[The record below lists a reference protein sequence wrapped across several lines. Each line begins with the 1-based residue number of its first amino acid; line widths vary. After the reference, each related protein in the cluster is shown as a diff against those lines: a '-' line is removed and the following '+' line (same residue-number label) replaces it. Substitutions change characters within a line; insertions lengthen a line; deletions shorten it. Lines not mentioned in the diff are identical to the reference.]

1 MQLPHDNWINHDPL
15 DPLIPKDGWLGDY
28 LRFGEGLQAC
38 SRFKFFSACCALGAV
53 VNNKVWLQRGDE
65 GLLPKL
71 FPNPWVMLL
80 GPPGFGNKTQTINM
94 AINCVQQACPSVKIL
109 SDKLT
114 PESLVKSLSEPVDEK
129 DIIKI
134 GPRDATGL
142 VKAPE
147 LSVIFGKQ
155 QYNTG
160 MVSLI
165 TDLYDYREEWASET
179 IMRGRNVLRHICLS
193 ILGGSTPDWLQSMLP
208 QDAFTGGF
216 MSRFIMVEM
225 PVTYLNL
232 KGWPTI
238 PPDTGGWAGLIDGL
252 RRIERLK
259 GEMQWSPKAKELY
272 ISDYE
277 GLRPTG
283 DRQRDAYYVRE
294 IEQVLKVAMT
304 IEVALNS
311 LVLSEASYFK
321 ARKVLGGL
329 MDETSER
336 ISHLTTHP
344 RMSLVKEIQ
353 DCLVKFGSISE
364 QNLLKRF
371 YKQLSH
377 GEPQFY
383 EAMRILVNA
392 GIVIKEGN
400 INNYNYKLK
409 EKKK

>member
-1 MQLPHDNWINHDPL
+1 MRRENWINYDPL
-15 DPLIPKDGWLGDY
+15 DHLIPKDGWLGDY
-28 LRFGEGLQAC
+28 LRFGENLQAC
-38 SRFKFFSACCALGAV
+38 SRFKFFSACCAMGAV
-53 VNNKVWLQRGDE
+53 VNNKIWLQRGDE

-94 AINCVQQACPSVKIL
+94 AVNCVQQACPSVKIL

-114 PESLVKSLSEPVDEK
+114 PESLVKSLSEPIDEK

-179 IMRGRNVLRHICLS
+179 IMRGRNILRHICIS

-232 KGWPTI
+232 KGWPTV
-238 PPDTGGWAGLIDGL
+238 PEDTGGWGSLLDGL
-252 RRIERLK
+252 RKIERLK
-259 GEMQWSPKAKELY
+259 GEMQWSKQAKERY
-272 ISDYE
+272 IHDYE
-277 GLRPTG
+277 SLRPTG

-294 IEQVLKVAMT
+294 IEQVLKIAMT
-304 IEVALNS
+304 LEVALGS
-311 LVLSEASYFK
+311 LVLSGESYDK

-329 MDETSER
+329 MDETNER
-336 ISHLTTHP
+336 IGHLTTHP

-353 DCLVKFGSISE
+353 DCLVKFGKITE

-383 EAMRILVNA
+383 EAIRILCNA
-392 GIVIKEGN
+392 GIVEREGN
-400 INNYNYKLK
+400 VNNYTYKLK

>member
-1 MQLPHDNWINHDPL
+1 MDTGKTNWTQEDSL
-15 DPLIPKDGWLGDY
+15 SPLIPKTGWLGDY
-28 LRFGEGLQAC
+28 IKFSSNLQAC
-38 SRFKFFSACCALGAV
+38 ERFRFFSASCALGAV

-71 FPNPWVMLL
+71 FPNPWIMLL

-94 AINCVQQACPSVKIL
+94 AVNCVQQACPGVKLL

-114 PESLVKSLSEPVDEK
+114 PESLVKALSEPIAEA

-142 VKAPE
+142 IKAPE

-165 TDLYDYREEWASET
+165 TDLYDYREEWTSET
-179 IMRGRNVLRHICLS
+179 IMRGKNVLRHICLS
-193 ILGGSTPDWLQSMLP
+193 IIGGSTPDWLQSMLP

-216 MSRFIMVEM
+216 MSRFILVEM
-225 PVTYLNL
+225 PITYLNL
-232 KGWPTI
+232 VGWPTI

-252 RRIERLK
+252 RRIERFK
-259 GEMQWSPKAKELY
+259 GEMQWSKAAKDEY
-272 ISDYE
+272 IRIYE

-294 IEQVLKVAMT
+294 VEQALKVAMT
-304 IEVALNS
+304 IE
-311 LVLSEASYFK
+311 LSKSSMILSGESFLA
-321 ARKVLGGL
+321 ARAVLGGL

-344 RMSLVKEIQ
+344 RMSLVQEIQ
-353 DCLVKFGSISE
+353 DSLIKFGQITE
-364 QNLLKRF
+364 RQLLKRF

-383 EAMRILVNA
+383 EAISILCKA
-392 GIVIKEGN
+392 GIVDRMGKHGE
-400 INNYNYKLK
+400 YFYKLRK
-409 EKKK
+409 DK

>member
-1 MQLPHDNWINHDPL
+1 MRRENWINYDPL
-15 DPLIPKDGWLGDY
+15 DHLIPKDGWLGDY
-28 LRFGEGLQAC
+28 LRFGENLQAC
-38 SRFKFFSACCALGAV
+38 SRFKFFSACCAMGAV
-53 VNNKVWLQRGDE
+53 VNNKIWLQRGDE

-94 AINCVQQACPSVKIL
+94 AVNCVQQACPSVKIL

-114 PESLVKSLSEPVDEK
+114 PESLVKSLSEPIDEK

-179 IMRGRNVLRHICLS
+179 IMRGRNILRHICIS

-232 KGWPTI
+232 KGWPTV
-238 PPDTGGWAGLIDGL
+238 PEDTGGWGSLLDGL
-252 RRIERLK
+252 RKIERLK
-259 GEMQWSPKAKELY
+259 GEMQWSKQAKERY
-272 ISDYE
+272 IHDYE
-277 GLRPTG
+277 SLRPTG

-294 IEQVLKVAMT
+294 IEQVLKIAMT
-304 IEVALNS
+304 LEVALGS
-311 LVLSEASYFK
+311 LVLSGESYNK

-329 MDETSER
+329 MDETNER
-336 ISHLTTHP
+336 IGHLTTHP

-353 DCLVKFGSISE
+353 DCLVKFGKITE

-383 EAMRILVNA
+383 EAIRILCNA
-392 GIVIKEGN
+392 GIVEREGN
-400 INNYNYKLK
+400 VNNYTYKLK

>member
-1 MQLPHDNWINHDPL
+1 MRQENWINYDPL
-15 DPLIPKDGWLGDY
+15 DHLIPKDGWLGDY
-28 LRFGEGLQAC
+28 LRFGENLQAC
-38 SRFKFFSACCALGAV
+38 SRFKFFSACCAMGAV
-53 VNNKVWLQRGDE
+53 VNNKIWLQRGDE

-94 AINCVQQACPSVKIL
+94 AVNCVQQACPSVKIL

-114 PESLVKSLSEPVDEK
+114 PESLVKSLSEPIDEK

-179 IMRGRNVLRHICLS
+179 IMRGRNILRHICIS

-232 KGWPTI
+232 KGWPTV
-238 PPDTGGWAGLIDGL
+238 PEDTGGWGSLLDGL
-252 RRIERLK
+252 RKIERLK
-259 GEMQWSPKAKELY
+259 GEMQWSRQAKERY
-272 ISDYE
+272 IHDYE
-277 GLRPTG
+277 SLRPTG

-294 IEQVLKVAMT
+294 IEQVLKIAMT
-304 IEVALNS
+304 LEVALGS
-311 LVLSEASYFK
+311 LVLSGESYNK

-329 MDETSER
+329 MDETNER
-336 ISHLTTHP
+336 IGHLTTHP

-353 DCLVKFGSISE
+353 DCLVKFGKITE

-383 EAMRILVNA
+383 EAIRILCNA
-392 GIVIKEGN
+392 GIVEREGN
-400 INNYNYKLK
+400 VNNYTYKLK

>member
-1 MQLPHDNWINHDPL
+1 MRQENWINYDPL
-15 DPLIPKDGWLGDY
+15 DHLIPKDGWLGDY
-28 LRFGEGLQAC
+28 LRFGENLQAC
-38 SRFKFFSACCALGAV
+38 SRFKFFSACCAMGAV
-53 VNNKVWLQRGDE
+53 VNNKIWLQRGDE

-94 AINCVQQACPSVKIL
+94 AVNCVQQACPSVKIL

-114 PESLVKSLSEPVDEK
+114 PESLVKSLSEPIDEK

-179 IMRGRNVLRHICLS
+179 IMRGRNILRHICIS

-232 KGWPTI
+232 KGWPTV
-238 PPDTGGWAGLIDGL
+238 PEDTGGWGSLLDGL
-252 RRIERLK
+252 RKIERLK
-259 GEMQWSPKAKELY
+259 GEMQWSKQAKERY
-272 ISDYE
+272 IHDYE
-277 GLRPTG
+277 SLRPTG

-294 IEQVLKVAMT
+294 IEQVLKIAMT
-304 IEVALNS
+304 LEVALGS
-311 LVLSEASYFK
+311 LVLSGESYNK

-329 MDETSER
+329 MDETNER
-336 ISHLTTHP
+336 IGHLTTHP

-353 DCLVKFGSISE
+353 DCLVKFGKITE

-383 EAMRILVNA
+383 EAIRILCNA
-392 GIVIKEGN
+392 GIVEREGN
-400 INNYNYKLK
+400 VNNYTYKLK